1 MNCKKTTAFTLI
13 ELLVVISIIALLIAI
28 LLPALGAARE
38 AAQATQC
45 KSNLRQLTAASVN
58 FSIDYDQQ
66 VPWNFRSFIWND
78 WLGVGGY
85 DGRSLTRVEGLTSG
99 GASVQPADLYIC
111 PSDDI
116 VRTLPGAPNSY
127 QPGEWEEDTSNLAR
141 QRQRPSMITNNRGD
155 NPDDTTTNRL
165 EDPASRSLNSV
176 KQASETLWLID
187 HWTDEQVLGHTTARF
202 TRPEFIFSDP
212 ERFFSGHDER
222 ANFSFLDGHVEQD
235 AFDRLT
241 EGAVNAQ
248 GNDWR
253 GSIWDADK

>member
-1 MNCKKTTAFTLI
+1 MFDRRAFTLI

-38 AAQATQC
+38 AARSTQC
-45 KSNLRQLTAASVN
+45 KSNLRQLTTASIN
-58 FSIDYDQQ
+58 FSIDYRQQ
-66 VPWNFRSFIWND
+66 VPWNYQSFIWND

-85 DGRSLTRVEGLTSG
+85 DGRSITVAEGLTSG
-99 GASVQPADLYIC
+99 GASVQPAEVYFC

-116 VRTLPGAPNSY
+116 VRTLPGTPMSY
-127 QPGEWEEDTSNLAR
+127 QPGEWEEDPASGLQN
-141 QRQRPSMITNNRGD
+141 QRPSMITNNRRD
-155 NPDDTTTNRL
+155 NAGNTTTSRL
-165 EDPASRSLNSV
+165 EDPASRSLDSV
-176 KQASETLWLID
+176 SQTSETVWLID
-187 HWTDEQVLGHTTARF
+187 HWTEGQVLGHSAARF

-212 ERFFSGHDER
+212 DRFFSGHDRR

-253 GSIWDADK
+253 GSIWDAEK